1 MLPKSVRTDDLARS
15 SLITEFEKLGAG
27 SMGVV
32 YKMLKDTRL
41 VCTQALKFLSVD
53 YAKDH
58 TALERFQRQ
67 ARAPWALNRPNISVI
82 YDIDAHD
89 EQPFLAMELLEGQTL
104 CERIAGK
111 PIKTEELLDPEIQ
124 AADALDAAHAKGIV
138 HRDIKLAN
146 IFATRRGQVM
156 VLDLQLATLT
166 PAAAKL
172 KAAALHT
179 YQRPR
184 RNDRASRQF
193 VLHQKPSEEVQ
204 ETGREVQIGVAG
216 PQKIIVPQKVQP

>member
-15 SLITEFEKLGAG
+15 SLITEFEKLGTG

-32 YKMLKDTRL
+32 YKMLGDTRL
-41 VCTQALKFLSVD
+41 VCTQALKFLPDDS
-53 YAKDH
+53 AKHH

-67 ARAPWALNRPNISVI
+67 ARAPWALNRPNICVI

-146 IFATRRGQVM
+146 IFATRRGQVK
-156 VLDLQLATLT
+156 VLDFQLAKPT
-166 PAAAKL
+166 PAAKS
-172 KAAALHT
+172 KATALQT

-184 RNDRASRQF
+184 RKHRSSREF
-193 VLHQKPSEEVQ
+193 ALHQKPSEEVQ